1 MSPGVLMIIAMFV
14 LILLGMPV
22 AFGIGVAALLAML
35 SSDMQLVIVSQKLYT
50 GLNSVSLL
58 AIPMFILG
66 GNIMTA
72 GGINRKIMN
81 WADSVVGW
89 LCGSKALITV
99 VASAIF
105 AAISGSGT
113 ATVSAIGGM
122 TIPIMK
128 EDGYEP
134 EWAAAVASSASILGP
149 LIPPSIFL
157 IVYGTCTQTSAATL
171 FKGAVFPGLVL
182 AILFFVYVHW
192 YAKRH
197 KLPVGEKPSIRRI
210 GRETKKS
217 IWALLM
223 PVIILGG
230 ILGGVFTATEA
241 SAVLCVYAVI
251 VGVFVYR
258 DIKLKDLFPIMLA
271 SAVSSSALMYVVGCS
286 KISSYV
292 LAASKVTDAI
302 AAGIISISDNRIVIL
317 LIINLLLLFVGMLM
331 EANVAILIF
340 TPILL
345 PIAASVGMSTLNLGV
360 LMTINLCLGLLTPP
374 VGLCLI
380 MGNDI
385 AGGNFGRTLKRALP
399 FFGISLFVIALVTYW
414 PAFTEFLPSILK

>member
-1 MSPGVLMIIAMFV
+1 
-14 LILLGMPV
+14 
-22 AFGIGVAALLAML
+22 
-35 SSDMQLVIVSQKLYT
+35 
-50 GLNSVSLL
+50 
-58 AIPMFILG
+58 
-66 GNIMTA
+66 
-72 GGINRKIMN
+72 
-81 WADSVVGW
+81 
-89 LCGSKALITV
+89 
-99 VASAIF
+99 
-105 AAISGSGT
+105 
-113 ATVSAIGGM
+113 
-122 TIPIMK
+122 MK
-128 EDGYEP
+128 SR
-134 EWAAAVASSASILGP
+134 AAAVASSASILGP

-171 FKGAVFPGLVL
+171 FKGAVFPGLAL

-251 VGVFVYR
+251 VGVLVYR
-258 DIKLKDLFPIMLA
+258 DIKLKDLFPIILA

-302 AAGIISISDNRIVIL
+302 AAGIMSISDNRIVIL

>member
-1 MSPGVLMIIAMFV
+1 MNVGLLMILLMFL
-14 LILLGMPV
+14 LIMLGMPV
-22 AFGIGVAALLAML
+22 AFGIGIAGLAALLSGQMEL
-35 SSDMQLVIVSQKLYT
+35 IIIPQKLYT
-50 GLNSVSLL
+50 GLNSFSLL
-58 AIPMFILG
+58 AIPMFVLG
-66 GNIMTA
+66 GNIMTG
-72 GGINRKIMN
+72 GGINRKIMD
-81 WADSVVGW
+81 WCDAVVGW
-89 LCGSKALITV
+89 LAGSKALITV
-99 VASAIF
+99 AASAIF
-105 AAISGSGT
+105 ASISGSGT

-134 EWAAAVASSASILGP
+134 EFAAAVASSSAILGP

-171 FKGAVFPGLVL
+171 FKGAILPGITL
-182 AILFFVYVHW
+182 AVLFFLYVYY
-192 YAKRH
+192 YAKKH
-197 KLPVGEKPSIRRI
+197 KLPVGPRPQAKRI
-210 GRETKKS
+210 LHETKRG

-230 ILGGVFTATEA
+230 IFGGVFTATEA
-241 SAVLCVYAVI
+241 AAVLCVYAFI
-251 VGVFVYR
+251 VSVFIYR
-258 DIKLKDLFPIMLA
+258 DIKFKDLYRIILT
-271 SAVSSSALMYVVGCS
+271 SAISSAALMYVVGCS

-292 LAASKVTDAI
+292 LAASRVTDMIADAI
-302 AAGIISISDNRIVIL
+302 LSISSNRIIIL
-317 LIINLLLLFVGMLM
+317 LVINLLLLFVGMLM

-345 PIAASVGMSTLNLGV
+345 PIATSVGMSTLTLGV

-385 AGGNFGRTLKRALP
+385 AGGNFGRTLKRAVP
-399 FFGISLFVIALVTYW
+399 FFIISLFVIMLVTYW
-414 PAFTEFLPSILK
+414 PSFTEFLPSVLD

>member
-258 DIKLKDLFPIMLA
+258 DIKLKDLFPIILA

-302 AAGIISISDNRIVIL
+302 AAGIMSISDNRIVIL